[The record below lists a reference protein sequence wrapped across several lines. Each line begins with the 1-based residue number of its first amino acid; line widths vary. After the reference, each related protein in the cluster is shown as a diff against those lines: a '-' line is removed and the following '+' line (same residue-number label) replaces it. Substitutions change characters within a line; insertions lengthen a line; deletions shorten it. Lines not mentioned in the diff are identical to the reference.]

1 MAFVSTFCFL
11 IIEIMTKHCFQYLF
25 CAMFIVFLLLTNKS
39 IGQTYTFSPGKTNTI
54 NVDTSQNNF
63 GGIDVQNIGS
73 QNLNLTWRWL
83 STDTLIDSYFQLCNS
98 GICFLN
104 LPNSGVMPTI
114 TPGGIGWIKFHMF
127 SGRTNG
133 VNTIKY
139 VLKNASI
146 QADTLTFIINVIG
159 GITGIKELKNGKDK
173 AIVYPNPS
181 SSETTIQLNLHESS
195 DVILTSLNPLGQ
207 CIYKETANYNAGL
220 NSIKIDTEQYPSG
233 IYTLIISTIN
243 GVITKKLTV
252 TK

>member
-1 MAFVSTFCFL
+1 MIKDCR
-11 IIEIMTKHCFQYLF
+11 QYSFFTL
-25 CAMFIVFLLLTNKS
+25 FIVFFLFTNKC
-39 IGQTYTFSPGKTNTI
+39 IGQTYTFNPGKIYTI

-63 GGIDVQNIGS
+63 GGIEIQNTGS
-73 QNLNLTWRWL
+73 QNLHLTWRWV

-104 LPNSGVMPTI
+104 LPASGAMPAI
-114 TPGGIGWIKFHMF
+114 IPGDIGWIKFHMF

-133 VNTIKY
+133 VNTIRY
-139 VLKNASI
+139 ALKNGSI

-159 GITGIKELKNGKDK
+159 GITAIKELKNVKDK
-173 AIVYPNPS
+173 AVIYPNPS

-195 DVILTSLNPLGQ
+195 DVTVTSINALGQ
-207 CIYKETANYNAGL
+207 CVYKETANYNMGL
-220 NSIKIDTEQYPSG
+220 NVINLDTEQYLSG
-233 IYTLIISTIN
+233 IYTLIINTKN